1 MIPTSLSGSPP
12 SQRSG
17 GQGTD
22 DGDSSGLDGGYQADH
37 QASWLPVLNIDV
49 VRPIAP
55 ARPPYEYL
63 VQFSG

>member
-1 MIPTSLSGSPP
+1 MIPTSLSGSLPTSDP
-12 SQRSG
+12 VDR
-17 GQGTD
+17 GTD